1 MLARIV
7 AVALLDLRTLPA
19 RWGAAAVVVVCM
31 AGVTAVMVGMLAMA
45 DGFRH
50 TYQVA
55 GRADRAIVLAS
66 GETFE
71 GASSIG
77 REQAPLLL
85 EAPGLRK
92 LADGQPAAS
101 LERYAVAG
109 TPMRSGADGNLV
121 VRGVSP
127 RVLEV
132 RPEVR
137 ITAGRLFQPGLR
149 ELVVGRGAQAQFAS
163 LAPGAT
169 VVLDEAAWTVVGTFE
184 AGGSALES
192 EAWGDVETVMTAFAL
207 TQYSSMV
214 ALLEAPAAFAT
225 FRDYVAAQPRLKH
238 AALREPEYF
247 EGQTGIL
254 GRGMRAIGYLV
265 AAIMGIGALFAA
277 VNTMYSSIEAR
288 SVEIGTLR
296 AIGFQ
301 GLPIVASVLIE
312 SLVLCLAGAALGGAA
327 AAAAFDGH
335 IVSTANGA
343 SFTQVAFAFRV
354 GPALLAQGT
363 ALACLV
369 GVLGGLPPALRA
381 TRMPIV
387 EALRA
392 L

>member
-1 MLARIV
+1 MLARIF
-7 AVALLDLRTLPA
+7 AVTALNLRTLPA

-45 DGFRH
+45 DGFRK
-50 TYQVA
+50 TYA
-55 GRADRAIVLAS
+55 ASGRADRAIVLAS

-77 REQAPLLL
+77 RGQAPLLL
-85 EAPGLRK
+85 DAPGLRH

-109 TPMRSGADGNLV
+109 TPMKGGIDGNLV
-121 VRGVSP
+121 VRGVGP
-127 RVLEV
+127 HVLEL

-137 ITAGRLFQPGLR
+137 ITEGRLFQPGLR
-149 ELVVGRGAQAQFAS
+149 ELIVGRGAQAQFAG
-163 LAPGAT
+163 LGLGAT
-169 VVLDEAAWTVVGTFE
+169 VVLDDAAWTVVGAFE
-184 AGGSALES
+184 AGGSAFES
-192 EAWGDVETVMTAFAL
+192 EAWGDVDTVMAAFEV

-214 ALLEAPAAFAT
+214 ALLETPAAFAA
-225 FRDYVAAQPRLKH
+225 FRDYIAAHPQLKH
-238 AALREPEYF
+238 AAIREPEYY

-265 AAIMGIGALFAA
+265 AAIMGLGALFAA
-277 VNTMYSSIEAR
+277 VNTMYSSIESR

-301 GLPIVASVLIE
+301 GAPIVISVLIE
-312 SLVLCLAGAALGGAA
+312 SLVLCLLGAALGGAA
-327 AAAAFDGH
+327 AAAAFDGQ
-335 IVSTANGA
+335 IVSTANGV
-343 SFTQVAFAFRV
+343 SFTQIAFAFSV
-354 GPALLAQGT
+354 GPALLAQGVT
-363 ALACLV
+363 LACAIGL
-369 GVLGGLPPALRA
+369 LGGLPPALRA

-387 EALRA
+387 EALRP